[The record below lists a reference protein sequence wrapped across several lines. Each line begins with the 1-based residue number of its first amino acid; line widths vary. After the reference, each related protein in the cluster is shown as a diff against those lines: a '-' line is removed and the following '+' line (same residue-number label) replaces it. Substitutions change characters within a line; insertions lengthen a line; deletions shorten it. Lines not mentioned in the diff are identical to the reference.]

1 MVTIKLCGGTGNQIF
16 QRAFGY
22 ALEALGN
29 EVVFD
34 RWYFDNV
41 ASRAYTL
48 DRFNTEVI
56 FGQPRG
62 REIGEG
68 GLLYHP
74 ELLKK
79 YDEDVTLA
87 GYWQTE
93 KYWTPAVQ
101 DKIRKAFTLRR
112 YPSEQSLAVANKIHN
127 CNSVSLHVRRTD
139 TLSPRG
145 LAHHGLIPNEYYA
158 RAVDHIVAC
167 TPDPHF
173 FVFSDD
179 IGWCKENIGLGGLP
193 VTFVDHNTTG
203 VEVLGNYEVRKT
215 DNGTEHEDLWLMSR
229 CKHSI
234 GANSSFGW
242 WGSWLMQNPEKICI
256 VPAKWFPP
264 NSDHTSADM
273 IPDSWIK
280 L

>member
-1 MVTIKLCGGTGNQIF
+1 MVTLKLVGGTGNQLHI
-16 QRAFGY
+16 RAFGY

-29 EVVFD
+29 EVQFD

-41 ASRAYTL
+41 SSRAYTL
-48 DRFNTEVI
+48 DRFNTEVV
-56 FGQPRG
+56 FGQARG
-62 REIGEG
+62 RDIGEG
-68 GLLYHP
+68 GSLYHP

-93 KYWTPAVQ
+93 KYWTPEVRVQ
-101 DKIRKAFTLRR
+101 LRQAFTLREQ
-112 YPSEQSLAVANKIHN
+112 PSARTLAVAEQIHS
-127 CNSVSLHVRRTD
+127 CNSVSLHIRRTD
-139 TLSPRG
+139 TLSARG
-145 LAHHGLIPNEYYA
+145 LAHHGLIPMEYYV
-158 RAVDHIVAC
+158 RAINYIVARV
-167 TPDPHF
+167 TDPHL

-179 IGWCKENIGLGGLP
+179 IDWCKKNITPNGQA

-203 VEVLGNYEVRKT
+203 VTVDGNYEVRKT
-215 DNGTEHEDLWLMSR
+215 DNGTEHEDLFLMSQ

-256 VPAKWFPP
+256 VPARWFPP